1 MKYSVGYQMF
11 SDDCFVDEIIKYK
24 DSLSEVYFSWGDFPN
39 GRNSQLRQSNM
50 TSWQASEKQRVDLK
64 KLTDNGVHL
73 NLLFNAAC
81 YGKDSQSRTFFEK
94 IGETV
99 DFVQS
104 NYILNGITTTSLLIA
119 RFVKDNFKNIDV
131 RASVNMSIGDV
142 EAMDYVSEYFDS
154 FYLKRELNR
163 DFNKIDVLKKWCDA
177 NGKKIY
183 ALANSGCLN
192 NCSAHT
198 FHDNLVSHEAEISQM
213 DNGYEFSGICR
224 KYLSKENNIYKFF
237 DVTGFIRPEDI
248 KLYEGIFDSVKLATR
263 VNSNP
268 FAVLKAY
275 VGEQKYNGNILS
287 LLEPNFASTMYPYII
302 DNSKIKSELMD
313 GKLIY
318 SNEFGAITRLK
329 EDIYVN

>member
-224 KYLSKENNIYKFF
+224 KYLSKYAFF
-237 DVTGFIRPEDI
+237 
-248 KLYEGIFDSVKLATR
+248 
-263 VNSNP
+263 
-268 FAVLKAY
+268 
-275 VGEQKYNGNILS
+275 
-287 LLEPNFASTMYPYII
+287 
-302 DNSKIKSELMD
+302 
-313 GKLIY
+313 
-318 SNEFGAITRLK
+318 
-329 EDIYVN
+329 